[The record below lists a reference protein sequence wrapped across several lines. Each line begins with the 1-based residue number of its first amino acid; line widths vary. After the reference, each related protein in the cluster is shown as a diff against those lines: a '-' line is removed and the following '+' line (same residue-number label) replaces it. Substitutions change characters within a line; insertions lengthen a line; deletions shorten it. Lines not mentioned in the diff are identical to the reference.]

1 MTTRENEEMPSTEA
15 SEAVH
20 GSFVHDRFGR
30 REFLRRGAVLG
41 AAVGLSGPA
50 LVSLVSC
57 GPSGSESSGKGGN
70 LIIARTAESEGMDK
84 TMVFDNESIW
94 IFLQMYE
101 TLYTVAPDGKKVLPY
116 LAESYELS
124 KDKKEYTFHLRKGV
138 TFHNGKEMTSE
149 DVKFSIDEARN
160 TKGGWEFIDAA
171 IDSVEAPDPTTV
183 IIKTKYKWAPLLA
196 DIACFNN
203 GIIPKDY
210 AGKSK
215 EEFYKAPIGTG
226 PFKWDHWDKGKELKL
241 VRYPDYWQ
249 KGKSSLNSATWTL
262 VSDDSTRSVQVQGGQ
277 ADVDEFPPF
286 SSIQKLKNTP
296 GVVMKLFPSTR
307 TDYMVLN
314 HRVKP
319 LDDVH
324 VSRAI
329 SYAVDRKALIESVLF
344 GYGEPANSFMP
355 PQVRYYDPDAPG
367 LQFDPD
373 KARQEMSRSSVP
385 DGFNI
390 EMTVEAGNDTQT
402 STAQIIQQQLKKIG
416 IDVKL
421 QQLDPSVAQ
430 TNVQEFKYEIGFS
443 YWTMDIADPDELVT
457 FAVDPTSGSHSF
469 FTDYK
474 NEDVIKWT
482 HEAQEEF
489 DDSKRAELYSKIQ
502 SQAAEDAF
510 MVFLYYSDFTY
521 LYSNT
526 VKGFKV
532 YPTGNYHLEEV
543 TLET

>member
-57 GPSGSESSGKGGN
+57 GPSGGESSGKGGN

-138 TFHNGKEMTSE
+138 TFHNGKEMTSK
-149 DVKFSIDEARN
+149 DVKFSIDEAHS

-183 IIKTKYKWAPLLA
+183 IIKTNYKWAPLLA

-226 PFKWDHWDKGKELKL
+226 PFKWDHWAKGKELKL

-249 KGKSSLNSATWTL
+249 KGKPSLNSATWTL

-324 VSRAI
+324 VRRAI
-329 SYAVDRKALIESVLF
+329 SYSVDRKALIESVLF

-373 KARQEMSRSSVP
+373 KASQEMSRSSVP

-390 EMTVEAGNDTQT
+390 EMTVEAGNDTAT

-430 TNVQEFKYEIGFS
+430 TNLQEFKYEIGFA
-443 YWTMDIADPDELVT
+443 YWTMDIADPDELVS

-489 DDSKRAELYSKIQ
+489 DASKRAELYSKIQ

-521 LYSNT
+521 LYSDK